1 MLGHIAEYLEK
12 RQSDTAIGNGLEKGL
27 QKAFENYCVRKDEE
41 KRNPMSGRGE
51 KTYIFACANKEE
63 YLCLV
68 NDKKRFSA
76 EVVDKLSEYPHTTG
90 HKPSC
95 TGPKE
100 YVLIGFRPHDRKVI
114 MPTGQQEHFPVRRVK
129 CKNCGERFSLLPSFL
144 PREKHFTIDVIGQV
158 FQNVLLFSQS
168 IQAALHNL
176 ALAGV
181 KSKQTIF
188 NWLRW
193 IGTFHPAAVLNRAGV
208 TGSGYLQEDEGFE
221 KEPDLRTYSV
231 IMVEPKTLL
240 VWHAD
245 YVDHVDEKNL
255 CSSFEEFLQRVSFKI
270 IGVTKDKWEAS
281 TKALKAV
288 FKGIWIGFCH
298 RHCLKKFRQ
307 ALQEYQEQTQ
317 CADKERGRLYK
328 VFKKVLESSTSQVSL
343 EVKLKYLNEA
353 AFHHPLLKGRLAEL
367 KENAS
372 HYTCHKKREGISRTT
387 SIVDNFL
394 KSVKRKLTMA
404 ESFRDKEYS
413 QILFQAMANTRNFVP
428 FLPGAKNA
436 HKSPFMLAQGK
447 THDLP
452 WIQVMN
458 FHNSFLFTDNAC

>member
-1 MLGHIAEYLEK
+1 MLDHIAGYLEK
-12 RQSDTAIGNGLEKGL
+12 WDLDTVIGVELEKGL
-27 QKAFENYCVRKDEE
+27 QKAFENHCVKKHE
-41 KRNPMSGRGE
+41 KRTIPVSGRGE
-51 KTYIFACANKEE
+51 KTYIFPCAHEGE

-68 NDKKRFSA
+68 KDKRRFQA
-76 EVVDKLSEYPHTTG
+76 EVVDKLTEYTHATG

-95 TGPKE
+95 PGPKE
-100 YVLIGFRPHDRKVI
+100 YTLIGFRPRERKCI
-114 MPTGQQEHFPVRRVK
+114 MATGHQKHFPVRMVK
-129 CKNCGERFSLLPSFL
+129 CKNCKERFSLLPSFL
-144 PREKHFTIDVIGQV
+144 PREKHFAIDIIGRA
-158 FQNVLLFSQS
+158 FQNILLFSQS

-176 ALAGV
+176 TLAGV

-193 IGTFHPAAVLNRAGV
+193 IGTFHPAAVLTRAGV
-208 TGSGYLQEDEGFE
+208 AGSGYLQEDEGFE
-221 KEPDLRTYSV
+221 KEPNLRTYSV
-231 IMVEPKTLL
+231 VMVEPKTLL

-245 YVDHVDEKNL
+245 YVDHVDEKTL

-307 ALQEYQEQTQ
+307 ALVEYQEQTQ
-317 CADKERGRLYK
+317 CTDKERGRLYK

-372 HYTCHKKREGISRTT
+372 HYTCHKKREGITKTT

-458 FHNSFLFTDNAC
+458 FHNAFLFTDNAC

>member
-1 MLGHIAEYLEK
+1 MLEHIASYLEK
-12 RQSDTAIGNGLEKGL
+12 WQSDTVIGIELEKGL
-27 QKAFENYCVRKDEE
+27 QKTFENYCIK
-41 KRNPMSGRGE
+41 KYKKGSIPLSGRGE
-51 KTYIFACANKEE
+51 KTYIFPCAHKEE

-68 NDKKRFSA
+68 KDKRRFLA
-76 EVVDKLSEYPHTTG
+76 EVVDKLPEYTHATG
-90 HKPSC
+90 HKSSC
-95 TGPKE
+95 MGPQK
-100 YVLIGFRPHDRKVI
+100 YVLIGFRPHDRKLI
-114 MPTGQQEHFPVRRVK
+114 LATGRQEQFPVRMVK

-144 PREKHFTIDVIGQV
+144 PREKHFAIDIIGQV
-158 FQNVLLFSQS
+158 FQNILLFSQS
-168 IQAALHNL
+168 IQAALQNL

-193 IGTFHPAAVLNRAGV
+193 IGTFHPAAVLTRAGIA
-208 TGSGYLQEDEGFE
+208 GSGYLQEDEGFE
-221 KEPDLRTYSV
+221 KEPNLRTYSV
-231 IMVEPKTLL
+231 VMVEPRTLL

-245 YVDHVDEKNL
+245 YVDHVDEKTL
-255 CSSFEEFLQRVSFKI
+255 CSSFEEFLEKVSFKI
-270 IGVTKDKWEAS
+270 IGITKDKWEAS

-307 ALQEYQEQTQ
+307 ALVEYQEQTQ
-317 CADKERGRLYK
+317 CTDKERGRLYK
-328 VFKKVLESSTSQVSL
+328 VFKKVLESSTSQVSV
-343 EVKLKYLNEA
+343 EVKLKSLNEA
-353 AFHHPLLKGRLAEL
+353 AFNHPLLKVRVDEL

-372 HYTCHKKREGISRTT
+372 HYTCHKKREGITKTT

-404 ESFRDKEYS
+404 ESFRDKKCS

-436 HKSPFMLAQGK
+436 HKSPFMLAQGE

-458 FHNSFLFTDNAC
+458 FHNAFLFTANAC